1 MDELCVFLKIYSVSS
16 QRLYDYIKLVGQF
29 RWSSC
34 NKLALPILAILLVGA
49 GTMICRDITVLLCLM
64 LHEEKCVETVFELV
78 SHYMLVS
85 FCGGGTRFRFGGQ
98 SVHMRKDRE
107 MLSLGRLYNKDSDV
121 HAVLRQSK
129 VR

>member
-1 MDELCVFLKIYSVSS
+1 MIVQAATEFRMNLACQVSVCRS
-16 QRLYDYIKLVGQF
+16 LYTRRRGVT
-29 RWSSC
+29 
-34 NKLALPILAILLVGA
+34 ALLGLW
-49 GTMICRDITVLLCLM
+49 
-64 LHEEKCVETVFELV
+64 CVEKHIVCLWGLSELV
-78 SHYMLVS
+78 ISLYMLVS
-85 FCGGGTRFRFGGQ
+85 FCSSDTRFRFGGQ